1 MRKYLCLALLILCG
15 ITANGQTADPKA
27 NSRQIQQ
34 LDSIASSLF
43 VAEKYEEALVYL
55 LRENNL
61 LESTPDDE
69 RYIQALL
76 KMGKCYEQL
85 NIPFKS
91 IEVNKRAISLYGSK
105 NGQENLFVATRSNNI
120 ANLYSSLGDNEEA
133 LRWVKEALYIA
144 RKAKASNSEQIN
156 FLNTASKVTFALGK
170 YRDAIEYQR
179 AILEVSEKYLDK
191 HHADYV
197 SMLSTLRSYYNA
209 AGDQENHEKVSKEI
223 FRLKKETED
232 GLIPQPADL
241 STPALCRRHNT
252 EALLCSRWIL
262 NNYLSTTGMK
272 EAADYIVKF
281 RKNSPD
287 VAVYLGPA
295 EMKWVKRYAGF
306 HVAYIAASVEYALT
320 HREELR
326 FSVDQYKGAMYRLLD
341 YYKENKSFAGEIK
354 SFDKYLSLK
363 EGNPQELDKRL
374 EANFNEFTKAMNSRK
389 NGMFDVEDPV
399 IVNASY

>member
-15 ITANGQTADPKA
+15 ITANAQTADPKA

-43 VAEKYEEALVYL
+43 VTEKYEEALVYL

-120 ANLYSSLGDNEEA
+120 ARLYSNLGDNEEA

-144 RKAKASNSEQIN
+144 RKVKASNNEQ
-156 FLNTASKVTFALGK
+156 LNYLSTASKVTFALGK
-170 YRDAIEYQR
+170 HRDAIEYQK
-179 AILEVSEKYLDK
+179 AIVEISEKYLDK
-191 HHADYV
+191 HHSDYV
-197 SMLSTLRSYYNA
+197 SMLSTLRAYYNA
-209 AGDQENHEKVSKEI
+209 AGDNVNHEKISKEI
-223 FRLKKETED
+223 LRLKKETED
-232 GLIPQPADL
+232 GLIPQPTDL

-320 HREELR
+320 HQEELR

-354 SFDKYLSLK
+354 AFDKYLSLK
-363 EGNPQELDKRL
+363 EGNLQELEKRL